1 MSHDRPDRVVLERPD
16 SPATLEVLLA
26 RAVGL
31 AGLRVAD
38 LARRVGLRVPRDHK
52 SNKGFLGVAVELA
65 LGASAKTDPEPDFP
79 ALGVELKTLPI
90 RPDGTPT
97 ESTYV
102 CQAALDGRD
111 ADHTFATSTVGHKL
125 AKVLFVPYVA
135 SGDIPLAE
143 RRFAM
148 PFLWVRDAT
157 DEARLAA
164 DWQSLS
170 GRIRRGEA
178 DTIGAAD
185 GVILQLRPKALSA
198 ADRTRGLGE
207 DGWLVAVSPKAWYL
221 RRTFTHT
228 LVQRAFGLAP
238 VPAPGP
244 DPKETPP

>member
-1 MSHDRPDRVVLERPD
+1 MSHDRPDRIVLERPD
-16 SPATLEVLLA
+16 PPATLEALLT

-38 LARRVGLRVPRDHK
+38 LARRVGLRVPRQHK
-52 SNKGFLGVAVELA
+52 FNKGFLGVAVELA
-65 LGASAKTDPEPDFP
+65 LGASAKSDPEPDFP

-90 RPDGTPT
+90 RPDGAPT
-97 ESTYV
+97 EDTYV

-143 RRFAM
+143 RRLAM
-148 PFLWVRDAT
+148 PFLWVRDAA

-178 DTIGAAD
+178 DTIGGAE
-185 GVILQLRPKALSA
+185 GLVLHLRPKALSA
-198 ADRTRGLGE
+198 SERTRGLGE
-207 DGWLVAVSPKAWYL
+207 DGWLVPVAPKAWYL
-221 RRTFTHT
+221 RRTFTHA
-228 LVQRAFGLAP
+228 LVQRAFGP
-238 VPAPGP
+238 TPAPP
-244 DPKETPP
+244 QDTPP